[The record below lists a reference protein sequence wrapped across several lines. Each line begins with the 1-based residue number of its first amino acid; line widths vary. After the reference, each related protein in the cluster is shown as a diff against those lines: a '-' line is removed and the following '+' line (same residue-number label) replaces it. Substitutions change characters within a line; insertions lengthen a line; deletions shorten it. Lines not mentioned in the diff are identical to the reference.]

1 VTITA
6 LNATHVAGSFTFDAR
21 PGSGPA
27 TNTVQVRSGRF
38 DIAF

>member
-1 VTITA
+1 MTITA